1 MKVSELRAKTLAEL
15 EAQLLTAKEEQFNL
29 RMQKTM
35 GQLENPSRIMTVRRE
50 IAKIKTII
58 TEKKNWTE
66 VK

>member
-15 EAQLLTAKEEQFNL
+15 EAQILTAKEEQFNL

-58 TEKKNWTE
+58 TEKKNGTE

>member
-15 EAQLLTAKEEQFNL
+15 EAQLLTSKEEQFNL

-35 GQLENPSRIMTVRRE
+35 EQLENPSRIRTVRRE

-58 TEKKNWTE
+58 TEKKNGTE

>member
-58 TEKKNWTE
+58 TEKKNGTE

>member
-15 EAQLLTAKEEQFNL
+15 EAQLLTSKEEQFNL

-35 GQLENPSRIMTVRRE
+35 GQLENPSRIRTVRRE

-58 TEKKNWTE
+58 TEKKNGTE

>member
-35 GQLENPSRIMTVRRE
+35 GQLENPSRIRTVRRE

-58 TEKKNWTE
+58 TEKKNGTE

>member
-58 TEKKNWTE
+58 TEKKNGLR
-66 VK
+66 

>member
-35 GQLENPSRIMTVRRE
+35 
-50 IAKIKTII
+50 
-58 TEKKNWTE
+58 
-66 VK
+66 

>member
-35 GQLENPSRIMTVRRE
+35 GQLENPSRIMTVRRD

-58 TEKKNWTE
+58 TEKKNGTE

>member
-58 TEKKNWTE
+58 TEKKNGTE
-66 VK
+66 VR